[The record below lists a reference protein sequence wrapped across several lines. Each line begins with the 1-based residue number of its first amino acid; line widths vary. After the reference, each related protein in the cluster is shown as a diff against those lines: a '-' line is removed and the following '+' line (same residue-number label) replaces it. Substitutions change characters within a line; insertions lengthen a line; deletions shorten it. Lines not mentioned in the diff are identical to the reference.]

1 MVVILQFNMELLN
14 FKLKYSEY
22 ESFFEEFD
30 KYACPNGAC
39 SSRSILDCGS
49 SESVTAASL

>member
-30 KYACPNGAC
+30 KNVCPNGAC
-39 SSRSILDCGS
+39 SSSSILDC
-49 SESVTAASL
+49 LW